1 MVGHATADSECES
14 MKASSNP
21 PRYNQLIQTMRAR
34 MRRRLGLKS
43 RSSFRLILFLLFLPS
58 LSFASNLGD
67 AARQLADR
75 IATTSGPGAVALEI
89 TNRSSLDEKS
99 VREIRSVL
107 QAELHARG
115 LHIVTADQAV
125 GTVHVTLSESLREYV
140 WTAEIAIGTD
150 QARVVFASLPRIGS
164 AALAAA
170 LPVTLKKTFL
180 FSQEE
185 PILDVALIDSAGAGV
200 SGGAVSASAR
210 LLVLDATRVA
220 IYRQQSG
227 RWELDASL
235 PVTSTRALPRDLR
248 GRLLLRRDHL
258 FDAYLPG
265 TFCRSSASVPLA
277 LTCSA
282 SDDPW
287 PLTPGPQASG
297 QFAADESGPG
307 SVRAFYATTRNFFT
321 GALSPGIG
329 KISTVPSFYSA
340 AAVPRSGYAL
350 WTVAAVDGSVHVID
364 GITDQTI
371 RGARWGSEVTAVRS
385 GCGVGSQ
392 LIVSGAGGASRE
404 SDHDLYRDNLR
415 AFEIPDREPVAVS
428 APLEFDGPITALWS
442 DAALTGA
449 VAIVKKEDS
458 GWYEANRIIVAC
470 AN

>member
-1 MVGHATADSECES
+1 
-14 MKASSNP
+14 MKNISHP
-21 PRYNQLIQTMRAR
+21 PRYNHLIRIMRAR
-34 MRRRLGLKS
+34 LRRRLRLKPRTS
-43 RSSFRLILFLLFLPS
+43 LRLISFLLFLLS
-58 LSFASNLGD
+58 LLFGSSQLFGSNMGD

-75 IATTSGPGAVALEI
+75 VATASGPGAVVLDV

-115 LHIVTADQAV
+115 VHIVTADQAA
-125 GTVHVTLSESLREYV
+125 GTVRVTLSESLREYV
-140 WTAEIAIGTD
+140 WTAEIALGTD
-150 QARVVFASLPRIGS
+150 QARVVFASSPRIGS
-164 AALAAA
+164 ASLTAA
-170 LPVTLKKTFL
+170 LPVTLKTTLL

-185 PILDVALIDSAGAGV
+185 PILDVAVIDSSAGGMP
-200 SGGAVSASAR
+200 GGAIVSPSAR
-210 LLVLDATRVA
+210 LLVLDAARVA
-220 IYRQQSG
+220 LYRQQSG
-227 RWELDASL
+227 HWELDASL
-235 PVTSTRALPRDLR
+235 PVTATRALPRDLR

-258 FDAYLPG
+258 FDVYLPG
-265 TFCRSSASVPLA
+265 TFCRSSASVPLT

-297 QFAADESGPG
+297 QFASDEFGPG
-307 SVRAFYATTRNFFT
+307 GVRAFYATTRNFFT

-340 AAVPRSGYAL
+340 AALPRSGYTL
-350 WTVAAVDGSVHVID
+350 WAVAAVDGSVHVLD
-364 GITDQTI
+364 GVTDQAI
-371 RGARWGSEVTAVRS
+371 RGARWGSDLTAVRS

-392 LIVSGAGGASRE
+392 LIVSGAANASRE
-404 SDHDLYRDNLR
+404 LDHDEYRDNLR

-428 APLEFDGPITALWS
+428 APLEFDGSITALWS
-442 DAALTGA
+442 DATLTSA